1 MLRRELEQQ
10 GPHLST
16 GIAICE
22 SHYICRYIKKTIAIA
37 ELRS

>member
-16 GIAICE
+16 GIDICE
-22 SHYICRYIKKTIAIA
+22 RHSICRYIKKQ
-37 ELRS
+37 LQLLN

>member
-16 GIAICE
+16 GIDICE
-22 SHYICRYIKKTIAIA
+22 SHSICRYKKTIAIA